1 MTKVFV
7 QFFSHSNQPETTLTR
22 ITRPSPRSLS
32 LRRGR
37 MLQLL
42 RLLPEER
49 WKAGR
54 QGAGEGAS
62 SHLESFGSVV
72 GALSRFAG
80 RGGMGAD
87 GREEVG
93 AVARRMGVGA
103 RIGEMGVGAGRR
115 MGAGGERGQGTCRAG
130 QTEQRRCDGSKLNLS
145 HIHSMLYLICRSLYL
160 YICGALFGSSSSQC

>member
-7 QFFSHSNQPETTLTR
+7 NFFSHSNQPETTLTR

-32 LRRGR
+32 LPHGR

-42 RLLPEER
+42 LPLPEER

-87 GREEVG
+87 GGEEVG
-93 AVARRMGVGA
+93 AVARRMGA

-115 MGAGGERGQGTCRAG
+115 MRVGGERGQGTCRAG

-145 HIHSMLYLICRSLYL
+145 HIHLMLYLICCSLYL
-160 YICGALFGSSSSQC
+160 YICGALFKSSSSQC

>member
-1 MTKVFV
+1 M
-7 QFFSHSNQPETTLTR
+7 TR

-32 LRRGR
+32 LPQERT
-37 MLQLL
+37 LQLL
-42 RLLPEER
+42 LLPPEER

-54 QGAGEGAS
+54 QGAGGEAS
-62 SHLESFGSVV
+62 SHLETFESVV

-87 GREEVG
+87 GGEEVG

-115 MGAGGERGQGTCRAG
+115 MGVGGERGQGTCRAG